1 MRKAFA
7 LSFIITVLGV
17 LAYFLKPS
25 EEACIK
31 KARQEFLESTSY
43 SVDSAPAEIDRNVF
57 AQLLEKNFLQ
67 GLEVDDK
74 VLYRNIY
81 LKKGGK
87 KEKIGWGA
95 FSYISVDIK

>member
-1 MRKAFA
+1 MRKALTLA
-7 LSFIITVLGV
+7 FIVTVLGAA
-17 LAYFLKPS
+17 AYLFKPS

-31 KARQEFLESTSY
+31 KARQEFQKKISY
-43 SVDSAPAEIDRNVF
+43 TVDSSPKEIDKNVF

-74 VLYRNIY
+74 FFYRNIY
-81 LKKGGK
+81 QKKAGK

-95 FSYISVDIK
+95 FGWVSVGTK

>member
-1 MRKAFA
+1 MRKALA
-7 LSFIITVLGV
+7 LSFIVTVLAV
-17 LAYFLKPS
+17 AAYLFKPS

-31 KARQEFLESTSY
+31 KARQEFLKSTSY
-43 SVDSAPAEIDRNVF
+43 TVDSAPTEIDKNVF

-67 GLEVDDK
+67 GLEIDDK

-81 LKKGGK
+81 QKKAGK

-95 FSYISVDIK
+95 FGYVSVDIK

>member
-1 MRKAFA
+1 MRKALA
-7 LSFIITVLGV
+7 LSFIVTVLSV
-17 LAYFLKPS
+17 AAYLFKPS

-31 KARQEFLESTSY
+31 KARQEFLKSTSY
-43 SVDSAPAEIDRNVF
+43 TVDSAPTEIDKNVF

-67 GLEVDDK
+67 GLEIDDK

-81 LKKGGK
+81 QKKAGK

-95 FSYISVDIK
+95 FGYVSVDIK

>member
-1 MRKAFA
+1 MRKALA
-7 LSFIITVLGV
+7 LSFIVTVLGV
-17 LAYFLKPS
+17 LAYFFKPS

-31 KARQEFLESTSY
+31 KAREEFFKSTAY
-43 SVDSAPAEIDRNVF
+43 TVDSAPQEIDKNVF

-81 LKKGGK
+81 QKKAGE

-95 FSYISVDIK
+95 FGYISVDIK

>member
-1 MRKAFA
+1 MRKALTLA
-7 LSFIITVLGV
+7 FIVTILGIA
-17 LAYFLKPS
+17 AYLFKPS

-31 KARQEFLESTSY
+31 KARQEFQKSTSY
-43 SVDSAPAEIDRNVF
+43 TIDSAPKEIDKNVF

-67 GLEVDDK
+67 GLQVDDK

-81 LKKGGK
+81 QKKGGK

-95 FSYISVDIK
+95 FGYVSVDIK